1 MKKLLLVG
9 LTSFF
14 VMVVSYNLSFADN
27 SASSASDS
35 SSSSSSSS
43 SDSTTTSEEKKDKNV
58 IEKVKDKIKELEK
71 PKFDIRKNGAAGIRG

>member
-9 LTSFF
+9 LASFF
-14 VMVVSYNLSFADN
+14 VMAVSYNLSFAD
-27 SASSASDS
+27 SSASDS

-43 SDSTTTSEEKKDKNV
+43 SDSTTASEEKKDKNV